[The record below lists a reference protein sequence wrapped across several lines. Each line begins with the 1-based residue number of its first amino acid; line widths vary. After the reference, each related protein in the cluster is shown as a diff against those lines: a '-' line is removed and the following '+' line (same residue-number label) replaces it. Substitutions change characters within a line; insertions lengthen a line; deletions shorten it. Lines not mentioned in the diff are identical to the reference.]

1 MNMDYTYTHTQTL
14 ATTGY
19 FSCDPALDIS
29 EEDLLA
35 QLEASPMDDFLH
47 LYILRE
53 YCKKNLDELKGRVAS
68 CLDACEGGFRRP
80 ALAALL
86 LECAYLMPDLAPLRD
101 DFPPDAL
108 CHLSGMSPLV
118 YLRAQEMPDRA
129 AAAYWSGL
137 FRKNICEHRPL
148 PRLEEAGMPPLF
160 SEEALSAAAREMYA
174 RFSVLESEHARL
186 EKAHEESPSDD
197 ADVVPPLSEVVR
209 NAADALMEA
218 GVLAGT
224 EMRHEASLSP
234 IALLRTWNV
243 DVGVKNGALSYTLR
257 GTATA
262 YGRGLSLA
270 QTRASYLM
278 EIVERASAY
287 VSVGEGGAYGDG
299 LILGRKHPLDLVRA
313 TFAELQAQGRAA
325 LSPSL
330 LPIEAPF
337 PAGPVHWVGACD
349 ADGKSV
355 LVPAQAVFLF
365 CNLDE
370 QGIFLAGGSTGLASG
385 SVMDGAKVSALTEIL
400 ERDAEATTPFSR
412 ARCFTLA
419 SRDRM
424 LQSLLDDYAARGIR
438 VQFQD
443 LTTEFG
449 LPVYQ
454 CFVTAP
460 DGRVARATA
469 GKLSGPAACLA
480 ALTETP
486 WPYVWAKPAPYG
498 KPSGPGLQGLPVRVL
513 EDLPDYSL
521 PTARACRE
529 LLESM
534 LRAHGRTPLYVDLTR
549 EDIDLPVCRAIVP
562 GLELTAEWDSW
573 SRPPLRLF
581 ARAWM
586 QQNS

>member
-19 FSCDPALDIS
+19 FSCEPAAGIS

-35 QLEASPMDDFLH
+35 RLEACPMDDFLH
-47 LYILRE
+47 LHLLRKF
-53 YCKKNLDELKGRVAS
+53 CKKPLEELKGRLAG
-68 CLDACEGGFRRP
+68 CMEACGEGFCRP
-80 ALAALL
+80 AQAALL
-86 LECAYLMPDLAPLRD
+86 LECACLMPDLAPLRD
-101 DFPPDAL
+101 AFPPDAL
-108 CHLSGMSPLV
+108 RRLSGMSPLV

-129 AAAYWSGL
+129 AAAYWSEL
-137 FRKNICEHRPL
+137 FRRNICGHHPL
-148 PRLEEAGMPPLF
+148 PRLEEADMPPLF
-160 SEEALSAAAREMYA
+160 AAEALPEAAMEMYA
-174 RFSVLESEHARL
+174 KRSVLEEEHARL
-186 EKAHEESPSDD
+186 AKAAEESVLED
-197 ADVVPPLSEVVR
+197 ADVLPPVSEVVR

-218 GVLAGT
+218 GILAGA

-243 DVGVKNGALSYTLR
+243 DVSVKNGALSHTLR

-299 LILGRKHPLDLVRA
+299 LILERKHPLDLVRA

-325 LSPSL
+325 LDPSL
-330 LPIEAPF
+330 LPTEAPC
-337 PAGPVHWVGACD
+337 PAGPLHWVGACD
-349 ADGKSV
+349 AAGKSG
-355 LVPAQAVFLF
+355 LVPTQAVFLF

-370 QGIFLAGGSTGLASG
+370 QAIFLAGGSTGLASG

-412 ARCFTLA
+412 GRCFTLA

-424 LQSLLDDYAARGIR
+424 IQSLLDDYAARGIR

-480 ALTETP
+480 ALTATP
-486 WPYVWAKPAPYG
+486 WP
-498 KPSGPGLQGLPVRVL
+498 
-513 EDLPDYSL
+513 
-521 PTARACRE
+521 
-529 LLESM
+529 
-534 LRAHGRTPLYVDLTR
+534 
-549 EDIDLPVCRAIVP
+549 
-562 GLELTAEWDSW
+562 
-573 SRPPLRLF
+573 
-581 ARAWM
+581 
-586 QQNS
+586 